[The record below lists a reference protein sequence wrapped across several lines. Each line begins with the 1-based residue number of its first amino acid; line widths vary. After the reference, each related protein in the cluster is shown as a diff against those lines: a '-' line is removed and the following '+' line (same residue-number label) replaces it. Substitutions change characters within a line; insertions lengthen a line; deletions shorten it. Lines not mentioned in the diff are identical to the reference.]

1 MTRRP
6 RGQRLGGAAAL
17 LLLATACTT
26 GGQHQDRV
34 VLPGGTR
41 DTRGPGAEGIGAMH
55 AQHVAEIPVETLGL
69 AALRGL
75 EAIPPK
81 RAVRVVEAG
90 YGATIMQG
98 ESRSPESM
106 LKVSWPPNPS
116 LGHMQQAVQQATDFV
131 RTRLG
136 TSVDDINAAM
146 LRGLMTLDKDG
157 AYLDPPRY
165 AALRSPSL
173 PGVGLD
179 VTLRERVLTV
189 VAPIDGGPAARAGL
203 RPGDRIVQ
211 VDGIPTERM
220 KLTEAV
226 DLFWGQPGSSARLT
240 VARQEWDQ
248 PREISVVRE
257 ATRARSVESKVARP
271 GIGYIRIRR
280 LQDSTPLEVQTALD
294 TLGKAGARAIV
305 LDLRLNGGGP
315 VTAAIGVAELFLPA
329 GRLVAYTEGRTRQ
342 QSLRF
347 PAHAKRPSVDVPLA
361 VLVDE
366 GTAAG
371 AEIVAAALQEEQR
384 ARLVGTTTQGQ
395 ATIQTLIPLSNG
407 AGLRLTTAR
416 WFTPE
421 GRSIDRRGLT
431 PDVEIARRLDEDRL
445 LGDPGQD
452 PQLRRA
458 LDVVGAAPSR

>member
-6 RGQRLGGAAAL
+6 MGRHLRGVAAL
-17 LLLATACTT
+17 LLLGAACTS

-41 DTRGPGAEGIGAMH
+41 DSSGPVAEAIAAIR
-55 AQHVAEIPVETLGL
+55 AQHVAEIPMETLGL
-69 AALRGL
+69 TALRSL
-75 EAIPPK
+75 ETIPPK
-81 RAVRVVEAG
+81 RALRVVEAG

-106 LKVSWPPNPS
+106 LKVSWPPNPPPGTM
-116 LGHMQQAVQQATDFV
+116 LRAIQQATDFV

-146 LRGLMTLDKDG
+146 LRGLMALDRDG

-165 AALRSPSL
+165 AALKNPSP

-189 VAPIDGGPAARAGL
+189 VAPIDGGPGARAGL
-203 RPGDRIVQ
+203 RAGDRILQ
-211 VDGIPTERM
+211 VDGVATERM
-220 KLTEAV
+220 RLSDAV
-226 DLFWGQPGSSARLT
+226 DLLWGRPGSSTKLT
-240 VARQEWDQ
+240 VARPEWPQ
-248 PREISVVRE
+248 PREIAVVRDT
-257 ATRARSVESKVARP
+257 TRARSVESKVARP
-271 GIGYIRIRR
+271 GVGYIRIRR
-280 LQDSTPLEVQTALD
+280 LQDSTPPEVQTALD
-294 TLGKAGARAIV
+294 TLGAAGAKAIV
-305 LDLRLNGGGP
+305 LDLRVNSGGP

-329 GRLVAYTEGRTRQ
+329 GRLIAYTEARTTQ
-342 QSLRF
+342 QTIRF
-347 PAHAKRPSVDVPLA
+347 PAHAKRPIVDVPLA

-371 AEIVAAALQEEQR
+371 AEIVAAALQEWQR

-395 ATIQTLIPLSNG
+395 GSIQSLIPLSNG
-407 AGLRLTTAR
+407 GGLRLTTAR
-416 WFTPE
+416 WFTPG
-421 GRSIDRRGLT
+421 GRSLDRRGLT
-431 PDVEIARRLDEDRL
+431 PDVEVARRLDEDRL
-445 LGDPGQD
+445 LGDPAQD